1 LTYGGRCYRRAVQA
15 ALPELR
21 PLGIGEVLDVG
32 IKIVWRN
39 AATMLWIVVPIVLPV
54 QFASSLVTVSAED
67 EDFGTTSATGEVTYD
82 AGDVWLY
89 VTAFIVVVVL
99 GLLAS
104 TLSTGACFKGVG
116 DAYLGE
122 RPSAKA
128 SLGYALRHMHS
139 IIWVTVLGWI
149 LALLGFVACILPGI
163 WLYVSFAV
171 AVPVLLTEGLR
182 GRKALGRS
190 RRLVKGRW
198 WPAFAIILLG
208 TLLTGIVSAV
218 ISGLL
223 EVASLTS
230 PDNTVVGVLTGTVG
244 NTVAAA
250 LTTPFSAA
258 FVAVLYFD
266 LRVRKEGFDLQ
277 IFAERIGLA
286 PRPEG
291 GFRPPPPEAEPG
303 SVPEPSGEQPP
314 YWPPPPGW
322 KPGAQQPSAP
332 SQPEEPPRP
341 DLPPYWPPPP

>member
-1 LTYGGRCYRRAVQA
+1 VEA

-39 AATMLWIVVPIVLPV
+39 AATMLRIVVPVVLPV
-54 QFASSLVTVSAED
+54 SFISSLVSTSAED
-67 EDFGTTSATGEVTYD
+67 AELGTTSPTGEVTYD

-89 VTAFIVVVVL
+89 VTAFVVVL
-99 GLLAS
+99 VLTLLS
-104 TLSTGACFKGVG
+104 TTLSTGACFKGIG

-122 RPSAKA
+122 RPSAA
-128 SLGYALRHMHS
+128 TSLRYALRHIHS
-139 IIWVTVLGWI
+139 IIWVTMLGWI
-149 LALLGFVACILPGI
+149 LVLLGFVACILPGI

-171 AVPVLLTEGLR
+171 AVPVLLTEGVK

-198 WPAFAIILLG
+198 WAAFAIILLG
-208 TLLTGIVSAV
+208 GLLTGIVSAV

-223 EVASLTS
+223 EVASLTN
-230 PDNTVVGVLTGTVG
+230 PDNATVGVLTGTVG
-244 NTVAAA
+244 STVGAA

-286 PRPEG
+286 SRPEG
-291 GFRPPPPEAEPG
+291 GFRPPPPEPLPG
-303 SVPEPSGEQPP
+303 SVPEPGGEQPP

-322 KPGAQQPSAP
+322 KPRAQEPPAS
-332 SQPEEPPRP
+332 SEPEEPPRP

>member
-1 LTYGGRCYRRAVQA
+1 LTLGARCYRRAVQA

-21 PLGIGEVLDVG
+21 PLGIGEVLDVA

-39 AATMLWIVVPIVLPV
+39 AATMLWIVVPVVLPV
-54 QFASSLVTVSAED
+54 QFFSSLVSISAED
-67 EDFGTTSATGEVTYD
+67 TEFGTTDPVTGEVTYD
-82 AGDVWLY
+82 TGDIWLY
-89 VTAFIVVVVL
+89 VTAFVIVVVL
-99 GLLAS
+99 GLLAT
-104 TLSTGACFKGVG
+104 TLVTAACFKGVG

-122 RPSAKA
+122 RPSAST
-128 SLGYALRHMHS
+128 SLRYALRHVHS
-139 IIWVTVLGWI
+139 IIWVTVLGWF
-149 LALLGFVACILPGI
+149 LVVLGFIACVLPGI

-171 AVPVLLTEGLR
+171 AVPVLLTEGVK

-218 ISGLL
+218 VSGLL

-230 PDNTVVGVLTGTVG
+230 PDNNVVGVLTGTVG

-258 FVAVLYFD
+258 FIAVLYFD

-277 IFAERIGLA
+277 LFAERIGLA

-291 GFRPPPPEAEPG
+291 GFRPPPPEAEP
-303 SVPEPSGEQPP
+303 PEGAEQPP

-322 KPGAQQPSAP
+322 KPGGAQPSA
-332 SQPEEPPRP
+332 SQAEEPPRS